1 MLLFSSHVE
10 ANISHNDNKNVAN
23 CIMGSYV
30 FVVMGMM
37 QKMDTHKVDGM
48 CAHTSKDTSI
58 DGCGKIQVVFK
69 AKWKK
74 NWRR

>member
-1 MLLFSSHVE
+1 VE
-10 ANISHNDNKNVAN
+10 ANISHNDNKSVAN

-48 CAHTSKDTSI
+48 CAHTSKCTHIKGYLQLKDVV
-58 DGCGKIQVVFK
+58 IQVVFK

-74 NWRR
+74 TGEDN